1 MNEKYRVAMLES
13 LRESIRE
20 EIQVSMYPLE
30 ALLSGKSG
38 TLTEGQEQ
46 ALKTIQGSLQRVARS
61 AEKTIVPDS
70 SKKGNG

>member
-1 MNEKYRVAMLES
+1 MNDRYRVAMLES

-38 TLTEGQEQ
+38 ALTEGQEQ
-46 ALKTIQGSLQRVARS
+46 ALKTIQSSLQRVARS
-61 AEKTIVPDS
+61 AEKTLVPDS
-70 SKKGNG
+70 AKKGNR

>member
-38 TLTEGQEQ
+38 TLTEAQEQ
-46 ALKTIQGSLQRVARS
+46 ALKTIQASLQRVARS
-61 AEKTIVPDS
+61 AEKTVAPDS
-70 SKKGNG
+70 PKKGNG